1 MHTEPE
7 HRGVEEAWPWRHAWR
22 WRDGELFIVL
32 EDDVELSRHWYRAAV
47 NMWQRYGSHR
57 HLAGLTLEYPAFV
70 VTGEEQPIQNI
81 SSRVR

>member
-1 MHTEPE
+1 M
-7 HRGVEEAWPWRHAWR
+7 
-22 WRDGELFIVL
+22 L